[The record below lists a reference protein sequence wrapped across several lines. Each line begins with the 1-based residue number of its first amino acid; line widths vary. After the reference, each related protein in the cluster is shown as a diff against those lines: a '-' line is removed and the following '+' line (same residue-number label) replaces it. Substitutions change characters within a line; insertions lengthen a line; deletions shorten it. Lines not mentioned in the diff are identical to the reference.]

1 MTLTVGMVGLGRLG
15 LPVAVSYALRGFD
28 VLAYDIDPARMS
40 LAALSRH
47 ERGPDGNGCLADGLD
62 SGLRLRFAS
71 LDEIGRRADCI
82 FIAVQTP
89 HGPLYEGIT
98 PLPESRADF
107 GYGTL
112 LTALANVV
120 ARAGPTAEI
129 GIMSTVLP
137 GTMRSLVLPAA
148 ARRPVVYCPQ
158 FVSMGMVARDL
169 YQPEFTL
176 IGQDKPG
183 SRVIDG
189 VLSSFAQGPVFA
201 VSYET
206 AELAKLVYNT
216 YISAKVTVSNVV
228 QMLSQETGADA
239 PEVFRILR
247 AADRRVAS
255 AAYIGPGLGDGGPC
269 HPRDNIAMSWLARSL
284 GQQTDLFSAV
294 MEARQAYTEW
304 LAEHFIKLAGDLPL
318 VLFGTAFKPGT
329 DLRTGS
335 SAVLLVNLLQSR
347 GATVA
352 IIGEPD
358 GLGSPV
364 MPAHAAAFFIGCPE
378 PEFTGYAFPPGSV
391 VVDPWHQVADRAGV
405 SVHRIGAGADWPDRQ
420 PPNG

>member
-1 MTLTVGMVGLGRLG
+1 MNLTVGMVGLGRLG
-15 LPVAVSYALRGFD
+15 LPVAVSYALRGFE

-40 LAALSRH
+40 LAALSGH
-47 ERGPDGNGCLADGLD
+47 ESGPEGLGRLADSIDG
-62 SGLRLRFAS
+62 SVRLHFTT

-107 GYGTL
+107 GYDTL
-112 LTALANVV
+112 LAALESVV
-120 ARAGPTAEI
+120 ARARPATGI

-148 ARRPVVYCPQ
+148 AGRPVVYCPQ

-169 YQPEFTL
+169 YQSEFTL
-176 IGQDKPG
+176 VGCETPG
-183 SRVIDG
+183 PGVIAD
-189 VLSSFAQGPVFA
+189 VLSSFARAPLFT

-216 YISAKVTVSNVV
+216 YISAKVTLSNVV
-228 QMLSQETGADA
+228 QMLAQHTGADA
-239 PEVFRILR
+239 PGVFRILR

-269 HPRDNIAMSWLARSL
+269 HPRDNIAMSWLARQL
-284 GQQTDLFSAV
+284 GLPTDMFSRV

-318 VLFGTAFKPGT
+318 VLLGTAFKPGT
-329 DLRTGS
+329 DLETGS
-335 SAVLLVNLLQSR
+335 AAVLLANVLEAR
-347 GATVA
+347 GAALA
-352 IIGEPD
+352 IIGEP
-358 GLGSPV
+358 GALGSPL
-364 MPAHAAAFFIGCPE
+364 MPASAAAFFIGCPE

-391 VVDPWHQVADRAGV
+391 VVDPWHQVAAQDGV
-405 SVHRIGAGADWPDRQ
+405 SVHRIGAGP
-420 PPNG
+420 G

>member
-62 SGLRLRFAS
+62 GDLRLRFAS

-98 PLPESRADF
+98 PLPESRANF
-107 GYGTL
+107 GYDTL
-112 LTALANVV
+112 LAALASVV

-148 ARRPVVYCPQ
+148 ARRAVVYCPQ

-169 YQPEFTL
+169 SQAEFTL
-176 IGQDKPG
+176 IGYDKPG

-189 VLSSFAQGPVFA
+189 VLSSFAQAPVFA

-239 PEVFRILR
+239 PGVFRILR

-284 GQQTDLFSAV
+284 GQRTDLFSAV

-329 DLRTGS
+329 DLQTGS

-352 IIGEPD
+352 VIGEPD

-420 PPNG
+420 PANV